1 MLYMNREEIS
11 KDIGN
16 IDDKYII
23 EVEEYSQATIHY
35 GYLNLRKPMNRSKK
49 VTPNKFCVTF

>member
-1 MLYMNREEIS
+1 MNREEIS
-11 KDIGN
+11 KDVGN